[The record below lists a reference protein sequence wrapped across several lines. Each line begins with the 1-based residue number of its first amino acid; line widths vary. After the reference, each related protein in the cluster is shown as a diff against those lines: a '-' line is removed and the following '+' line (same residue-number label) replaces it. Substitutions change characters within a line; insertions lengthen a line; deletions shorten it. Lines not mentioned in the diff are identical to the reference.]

1 MDGLYLFTAGL
12 FFFPL
17 SHILSTYFQK
27 FIFTNIAYVDRFA
40 ISTRFVSALQAL
52 AASAVGLKVALTS
65 TDIML
70 HRQPVLT
77 QYACFGLSY
86 FYYDVVVMFI
96 EGYLDE
102 KHGNPQGDLHYK
114 HVWSKLFKKK
124 KLIILHHLLLPIF
137 GFPAVT
143 MWRRSK
149 GDFFLACVYLNEMST
164 PFLSLKAI
172 LDKLGM
178 RKSTLYVTNG
188 VLLATVFLFCR
199 VLVYPYMY
207 WCYSR
212 YAGISILST
221 PLRIPVFCNTFCFFL
236 FSIQV
241 YWFVII
247 MKGVLRFYQGPANM
261 TEKTPTS
268 EVCLNGENGFLHKNH
283 HVAGDGK
290 VMKRKTSI

>member
-1 MDGLYLFTAGL
+1 
-12 FFFPL
+12 
-17 SHILSTYFQK
+17 
-27 FIFTNIAYVDRFA
+27 
-40 ISTRFVSALQAL
+40 
-52 AASAVGLKVALTS
+52 
-65 TDIML
+65 
-70 HRQPVLT
+70 
-77 QYACFGLSY
+77 
-86 FYYDVVVMFI
+86 
-96 EGYLDE
+96 
-102 KHGNPQGDLHYK
+102 
-114 HVWSKLFKKK
+114 
-124 KLIILHHLLLPIF
+124 
-137 GFPAVT
+137 

-164 PFLSLKAI
+164 PFLSVKAI

-247 MKGVLRFYQGPANM
+247 MKGVLRFYQRPANM

-268 EVCLNGENGFLHKNH
+268 EVCLNGENGFLHKNQ

-290 VMKRKTSI
+290 VMKRKSSI